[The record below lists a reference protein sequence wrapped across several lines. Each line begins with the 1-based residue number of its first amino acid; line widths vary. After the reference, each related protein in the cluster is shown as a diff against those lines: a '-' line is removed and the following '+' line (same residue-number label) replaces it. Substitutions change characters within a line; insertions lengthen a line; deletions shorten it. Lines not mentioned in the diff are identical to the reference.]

1 MSNTITMAKIYEKQ
15 GHFDDAVTIYRKLL
29 EKNPQNSEYKKAI
42 ERLSRKNLKKV
53 LFFTHM
59 HTKEQYSKFE
69 RWLVKP
75 WI

>member
-1 MSNTITMAKIYEKQ
+1 MSTITLAKIYERQ
-15 GHFDDAVTIYRKLL
+15 GHFDDAVVIYRELL
-29 EKNPQNSEYKKAI
+29 KNNPQNSEYKSAL
-42 ERLSRKNLKKV
+42 ERLSSRNLKKV

-75 WI
+75 WS